1 MDQKIAVCNEQAIQM
16 EHISDICIYGTIT
29 VVSALAMAVKIYGE
43 WSKAHG
49 DGATQSSCDGNVVA

>member
-1 MDQKIAVCNEQAIQM
+1 M
-16 EHISDICIYGTIT
+16 EHISDTCIYGTIT